1 MSKKYIFWFVLD
13 VSFYFFIPL
22 YLVYGCVQPNR
33 TGLDINEVVSKSNL
47 EDLISFHKFF
57 RIFLFCGVQ
66 WDFSD
71 VK

>member
-1 MSKKYIFWFVLD
+1 M
-13 VSFYFFIPL
+13 
-22 YLVYGCVQPNR
+22 YGCVQPNR

-57 RIFLFCGVQ
+57 RMFLFCGVQ